1 MQENQTEMALI
12 EEKDLDANE
21 LISALKNIET
31 ESADVLELQYLREE
45 NRRLRNDLMGR
56 HQTRLKELQQ
66 IENQKRELLHAQ
78 KQIFKEGQ
86 QLSNLQTS
94 VVKVNQNLDE
104 AMDLLFQV
112 SYGFLQYSNIQDTFE
127 KLQKVHKL
135 IHDGSKQLSFSAS
148 SSVEV
153 ADNQQFSTKYP
164 SSISAS
170 LQTNQQ
176 NAVPQQYQEGT
187 HFQPSEQD
195 AMNELNTFLDEIRN
209 FDFETVANV

>member
-1 MQENQTEMALI
+1 MALI

-86 QLSNLQTS
+86 QVSNLQTS
-94 VVKVNQNLDE
+94 IVKVNQHLDE

-112 SYGFLQYSNIQDTFE
+112 SYSFLQYSNIQSTFE
-127 KLQKVHKL
+127 KMQKVHKL
-135 IHDGSKQLSFSAS
+135 IHDASKQLSFSTS
-148 SSVEV
+148 SSMGK
-153 ADNQQFSTKYP
+153 NQNFSTQHP
-164 SSISAS
+164 SPTSAS
-170 LQTNQQ
+170 MQMDQQ
-176 NAVPQQYQEGT
+176 DPQQLQNET
-187 HFQPSEQD
+187 HFQPPQQE
-195 AMNELNTFLDEIRN
+195 AMNELSTFLDEIRN